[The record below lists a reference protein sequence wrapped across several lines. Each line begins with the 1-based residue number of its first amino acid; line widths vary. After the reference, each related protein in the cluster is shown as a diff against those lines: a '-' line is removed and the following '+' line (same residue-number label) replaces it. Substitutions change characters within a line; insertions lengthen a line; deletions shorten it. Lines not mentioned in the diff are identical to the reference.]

1 MAKFIRTNSIS
12 QAWLTCVKK
21 IMQEGHEVTDER
33 GSLTKELQNVIL
45 EITNPNDNTIP
56 ECSPWH
62 DDRLETYK
70 KELLDPDNEQGFVYT
85 YGNRLRQYF
94 KIDQIDTCIEKLN
107 NCPQSRRAIAITI
120 DPIQDNKVDE
130 IHVPDE
136 IKNSAK

>member
-56 ECSPWH
+56 EC
-62 DDRLETYK
+62 
-70 KELLDPDNEQGFVYT
+70 
-85 YGNRLRQYF
+85 
-94 KIDQIDTCIEKLN
+94 
-107 NCPQSRRAIAITI
+107 
-120 DPIQDNKVDE
+120 
-130 IHVPDE
+130 
-136 IKNSAK
+136 